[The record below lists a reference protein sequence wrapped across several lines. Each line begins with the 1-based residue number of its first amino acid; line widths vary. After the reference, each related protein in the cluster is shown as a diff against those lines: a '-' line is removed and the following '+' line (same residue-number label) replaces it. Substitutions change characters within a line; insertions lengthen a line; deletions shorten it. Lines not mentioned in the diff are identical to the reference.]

1 MQMNASVRNPVK
13 PKVAHQQTVKFEHK
27 ADPNALR
34 VKWTL
39 VLLVMALL
47 IGLVVSVG
55 IGPMNV
61 TMIDSLSVILANIG
75 LVDSHAS
82 IAVQSVIESIRLPRS
97 ILGMMVG
104 ASLAVCGA
112 AMQGLFRNP
121 LADPGL
127 IGVTGGASLAAVTLI
142 VLGGTSFRFLY
153 DALGSYTL
161 IIAAFLGAFVTTLLV
176 SKIATTKFGTSV
188 TSMLLAGIAIGIVT
202 GAGVG
207 VLTYMA
213 DDSQLRTLTFWAM
226 GSLGGATWPIV
237 LAASS
242 LIIIPLLCMPLH
254 AKNLNALLLGESEAR
269 HLGIDVEKVKK
280 QIILL
285 TAIGVGAA
293 VAVSGMI
300 GFVGLIVPH
309 IVRLILG
316 PDHRYLLL
324 ASALLGALFLLVAD
338 MISRTIIAPA
348 ELPIGL
354 ITTIIG
360 GPFFIAMVIYRTKS
374 HGL

>member
-1 MQMNASVRNPVK
+1 LKNQSFSKLVTPSDSVHFSLTDD
-13 PKVAHQQTVKFEHK
+13 PKVW
-27 ADPNALR
+27 R
-34 VKWTL
+34 VKYSLIALCASLFIAL
-39 VLLVMALL
+39 VL
-47 IGLVVSVG
+47 SVG
-55 IGPMNV
+55 IGPMQV
-61 TMIDSLSVILANIG
+61 TMTDSLSVILAKIG
-75 LVDSHAS
+75 IVESQVSL
-82 IAVQSVIESIRLPRS
+82 AVQSVIESIRLPRS
-97 ILGMMVG
+97 VLGMLVG
-104 ASLAVCGA
+104 AALAVCGA

-142 VLGGTSFRFLY
+142 VLGGTSFSFLY
-153 DALGSYTL
+153 SAFGNYTL
-161 IIAAFLGAFVTTLLV
+161 MIAAFFGAFVTTMLV
-176 SKIATTKFGTSV
+176 SKIATTKFGTSI

-202 GAGVG
+202 GAAVG

-213 DDSQLRTLTFWAM
+213 DDGQLRTLTFWAM

-237 LAASS
+237 GAAAS
-242 LIIIPLLCMPLH
+242 LIILPLIAIPWH

-285 TAIGVGAA
+285 TAVGVGAS

-309 IVRLILG
+309 IVRLTLG
-316 PDHRYLLL
+316 PDHRYLLP
-324 ASALLGALFLLVAD
+324 ACALLGALFLLIAD

-374 HGL
+374 NAL